1 MAGSEKRK
9 VTPYKDFY
17 GHDKPKKPNDN
28 SNYETGISNY
38 EY

>member
-1 MAGSEKRK
+1 MAGGEKRK
-9 VTPYKDFY
+9 ITKYEEYY
-17 GHDKPKKPNDN
+17 GHPKPKKPNGN